1 MALYQ
6 SDILT
11 HNNPNLAV
19 ADGDFVKG
27 GFRSAVASVNDLYA
41 LSGKTDEP
49 SAAGQLKEY
58 ATIVY
63 VTGETKYYVLKD
75 ITNVDNP
82 AGWEEFSA
90 GSGTITGGTNG
101 LSTDGANIVLGGS
114 LLSGTTINA
123 SGNTFYLTNVDEFQ
137 VSTSGSTGI
146 IGVDNTGILLEFS
159 GTSVSLE
166 NNAGLVYN
174 ADYRTT
180 FIDNSLV
187 SKKYVDTVA
196 IGLQPKTAVWV
207 ATSTGNTGIDLT
219 GGTFGGTIDGITIAD
234 KDRVLIKN
242 QNGSVQ
248 DIKNGIYVYSGS
260 SNTFYRSPDFDG
272 TPTGEVSRGALVPVL
287 TGATNRNTLWVLI
300 TDEPIVD
307 TTPLSFTPFST
318 PGNYT
323 EGVGIDID
331 ITGSVISVD
340 GSALAGDHINWDGSS
355 FNVIPSGITSGYTTL
370 SQFNTYTGDTETRIN
385 ALELWSGATEIR
397 INALEI
403 WSGETQPIIDAA
415 LTGVTYIGTGEIP
428 YSGVTG
434 REIVFNTFLGSG
446 DTTVQKIGD
455 EIVIYSSSIGTITGA
470 TNGLGSIGA
479 NICLGGMLN
488 TGTTTVTIPTYTAA
502 LNFVDGGSCL
512 NFDSESIGISNN
524 DGWQLTLDGGTD
536 AIYLGKIGSSY
547 GEFSANGIY
556 FTNPNNGGSGIRIC
570 SGCTIICGTPVLPD
584 VSYNTF
590 DSIEDGILYRD
601 DTDKLV
607 HLVTLDTLISGITT
621 TALTGAT
628 NGLHVIGQNVVL
640 GGTLTGNTTI
650 NLSTFD
656 LKFSG
661 DSLQY
666 TADYSG
672 SYTAR
677 SIPDVD
683 FVTGYTQSTVT
694 QSLNTVNVCIV
705 CSNYSAT
712 TINDFIGVSGNT
724 SYCIWLPP
732 SPKPGQRISVAD
744 ICVDALTY
752 PICIFGT
759 GGRSING
766 NGYVTINTEY
776 GSITFIN
783 NGISWSAVS
792 FIN

>member
-370 SQFNTYTGDTETRIN
+370 SQFNTYTGDTE
-385 ALELWSGATEIR
+385 IR
-397 INALEI
+397 
-403 WSGETQPIIDAA
+403 
-415 LTGVTYIGTGEIP
+415 LTT
-428 YSGVTG
+428 
-434 REIVFNTFLGSG
+434 
-446 DTTVQKIGD
+446 
-455 EIVIYSSSIGTITGA
+455 
-470 TNGLGSIGA
+470 
-479 NICLGGMLN
+479 
-488 TGTTTVTIPTYTAA
+488 
-502 LNFVDGGSCL
+502 
-512 NFDSESIGISNN
+512 
-524 DGWQLTLDGGTD
+524 
-536 AIYLGKIGSSY
+536 
-547 GEFSANGIY
+547 
-556 FTNPNNGGSGIRIC
+556 
-570 SGCTIICGTPVLPD
+570 
-584 VSYNTF
+584 
-590 DSIEDGILYRD
+590 IEDDIIY
-601 DTDKLV
+601 
-607 HLVTLDTLISGITT
+607 ISGITDTKLDIDIFTGYTASTETRLTGIEDDIDYLSGVTENKLDTSVYTGYTAT
-621 TALTGAT
+621 TEVRLTDIENDIDYISGQTLTISIFTGYTAITETRLTDIENDIQYISGITDNKLDTSIFAAYTGTTQPILNAALTGAT
-628 NGLHVIGQNVVL
+628 NGLTATGRVVKL
-640 GGTLTGNTTI
+640 GGTLSEETTL
-650 NLSTFD
+650 NLSNNALYVNGGYSNLTMYDCIHTDPMLPGYNQMYYWGVSGSSYIMSELYENYLCTRVGVRYLLSPYYEKSITFNYT
-656 LKFSG
+656 G
-661 DSLQY
+661 DSVVKDTVFNKGLVY
-666 TADYSG
+666 AGDYESNF
-672 SYTAR
+672 TAR
-677 SIPDVD
+677 SLVTKQFVEDTITGNSNVLNIVD
-683 FVTGYTQSTVT
+683 FTGTGYT
-694 QSLNTVNVCIV
+694 
-705 CSNYSAT
+705 AT
-712 TINDFIGVSGNT
+712 TESDFIGASGGT
-724 SYCIWLPP
+724 TIYLPNP
-732 SPKPGQRISVAD
+732 PKDGQRIVVAD
-744 ICVDALTY
+744 IAGNALSF
-752 PICIFGT
+752 PITIDG
-759 GGRSING
+759 NG
-766 NGYVTINTEY
+766 NDILNTSTATINTDY
-776 GSITFIN
+776 GSITFIFN
-783 NGISWSAVS
+783 TKGFWSTAA